1 MLRAD
6 FDTLVQRFAIVT
18 ILCCRMT
25 VRFRKKKDQPLY
37 GARMAF
43 FDKILRQTRI

>member
-37 GARMAF
+37 GARMAVVN
-43 FDKILRQTRI
+43 DKGGQTRI